1 VRTGHD
7 ADGPTRGRLRPD
19 EETVVVLMGLESA
32 AAVLEGLIQEGRSPE
47 TPAVAVASAT
57 RPAERVVTGT
67 LATLANAVRGAGLE
81 SPVTLVVGEVARRVQ
96 ERSSRESPGESLG
109 VVEVA

>member
-1 VRTGHD
+1 
-7 ADGPTRGRLRPD
+7 
-19 EETVVVLMGLESA
+19 MGLESA
-32 AAVLEGLIQEGRSPE
+32 AAVLEGLIQAGRSPE

-96 ERSSRESPGESLG
+96 EQTSRESPGESLG